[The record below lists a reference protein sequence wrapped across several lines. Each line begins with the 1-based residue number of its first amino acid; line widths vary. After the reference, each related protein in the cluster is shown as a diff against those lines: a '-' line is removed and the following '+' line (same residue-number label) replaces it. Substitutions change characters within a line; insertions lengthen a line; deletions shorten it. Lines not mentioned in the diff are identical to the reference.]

1 MQCLCLFL
9 LGALVLLDFHWS
21 YLQRRPSEC
30 MRRVKEWAYWI
41 SFWTF
46 KWLGKFWKGC
56 FWDLVYRCQSFKS
69 IYKYL
74 HHPSFLSK
82 TFWPLFLRGK
92 IDRLNY
98 MLYWQHLQPSMS
110 TFELAGYFRI
120 LLENNMDFINIYS
133 IKNYNWNVCFFMLIN

>member
-30 MRRVKEWAYWI
+30 MRTVKEWAYWI

-56 FWDLVYRCQSFKS
+56 FCDLVYRCQSFKS

-74 HHPSFLSK
+74 HHPSFMSK
-82 TFWPLFLRGK
+82 SFWPLFLRGK
-92 IDRLNY
+92 IDGLNY
-98 MLYWQHLQPSMS
+98 MLYWQLLQPALNEHIWISWV
-110 TFELAGYFRI
+110 FRI
-120 LLENNMDFINIYS
+120 LVENNRHFIIIYS
-133 IKNYNWNVCFFMLIN
+133 TKNYICFFMLIN